1 MYEVFYVLPRTS
13 FAKIWQKFQ
22 TVLKGRRKNVT
33 IFKVS
38 KVDRSALKSAPR
50 QLIKSIFRRFQ
61 TAVRSLRSLTPCL
74 HITYDDVTR
83 HGTLT
88 SVGVRIMLISKREEV
103 ERVGAVERL
112 QRSKTLLMMMTS
124 SWCQKQQAV

>member
-1 MYEVFYVLPRTS
+1 M
-13 FAKIWQKFQ
+13 
-22 TVLKGRRKNVT
+22 LKGRRKNVT

-61 TAVRSLRSLTPCL
+61 TAVRSLRSLTCCRQ
-74 HITYDDVTR
+74 ITYDDVTR

-88 SVGVRIMLISKREEV
+88 SVWCVHNFSEQMGRDGKRRYRKETTEKRNTTDDHDV
-103 ERVGAVERL
+103 ILVPEAASRL
-112 QRSKTLLMMMTS
+112 TS
-124 SWCQKQQAV
+124 SRCSIIDSLRVFELRP